1 MSSTDISAR
10 SGAPDPVSHGT
21 SADATRIAASDLA
34 WKQADHDVFVA
45 TREGEFAGFV
55 TVDVQA
61 HIVHD
66 RHNRHIGSYP
76 TLAAARQA
84 LADASRPP
92 ARARRRR
99 RGFLSRRR

>member
-1 MSSTDISAR
+1 MSSTHTSVR
-10 SGAPDPVSHGT
+10 FGAPDSMPGEPTPASSPV
-21 SADATRIAASDLA
+21 AASDLA

-66 RHNRHIGSYP
+66 RHNRRIGSYS

-84 LADASRPP
+84 LADASRPA